1 MRINHNIPALAAFR
15 NLDSASNTMSKSMEK
30 LSSGLRINRAADD
43 AAGLAISETMRGQ
56 IKGLNQATRNSQDA
70 ISLIQTAEGALT
82 ETHSILD
89 RMRELANQSANS
101 TYTANDRME
110 MQKEIDQ
117 LKDEID
123 RIGNTTTFNNKNLLD
138 GSASAIVSSDKADTS
153 VYVRGAITNTGAYT
167 LSVNATAGK
176 GQIQKTN
183 VFKVKEGDV
192 VSDLVYNASDSG
204 ISKVGVSGVQYGD
217 YKVNDTTGNAAAAN
231 NATIAASGTGYFQAG
246 TGPDNIF
253 GTGTVV
259 DINTA
264 ATAKQNGSIL
274 FEVTGIAGDSVSYK
288 VKYHLIDS
296 DGNAVDGETT
306 AAVDLSATASGVFD
320 LKDSSGTSL
329 LKLDISTAGAAT
341 GLTVGD
347 KQVFQVKAA
356 TEAVDGDFDTVT
368 TNYDAPGATPAANVA
383 DYRFKAG
390 KLDNKATDFKFYS
403 VDSSGKVYDGNI
415 SLTVGGLTTKAN
427 AVTFTAEDGAGKLAS
442 LDTKLSDIDKFT
454 DANGKF
460 LLDQPK
466 SITLIQ
472 GDGKKVSVKLY
483 ATDSLQDVVNNL
495 NKAIAD
501 GLGQGDIVGAAD
513 ANKFVS
519 YVTSADSQGVES
531 AGGTMVIRSAKAGA
545 DGQINIVGDEEIIKA
560 LGLSTIQTATESNYS
575 VTVTDATNPS
585 NVIAQNVSIQGN
597 KIVGVVDENVDVAFD
612 GQANIK
618 TTWDATT
625 KTFKNTVDSA
635 NPYETTINLV
645 SNSQTFQIG
654 ANEGQDMTAAIG
666 DMRAAALGVD
676 NILVTDRESAAKA
689 VTIID
694 AAISQVSA
702 QRSGLGAIQNRLE
715 HTINNLGVATENMT
729 ASESRIRDV
738 DMASEMMD
746 YTKMNILSQAS
757 QAMLAQ
763 ANQKPQQALQLLQG

>member
-1 MRINHNIPALAAFR
+1 MRINHNIPALSAFR
-15 NLDSASNTMSKSMEK
+15 NLDSASNVMSKSMEK

-43 AAGLAISETMRGQ
+43 AAGLAISETMRSQ
-56 IKGLNQATRNSQDA
+56 IKGLTQATRNSQDA

-82 ETHSILD
+82 ETHAILD
-89 RMRELANQSANS
+89 RMRELADQAANA

-138 GSASAIVSSDKADTS
+138 GSASAIISSDNANTS
-153 VYVRGAITNTGAYT
+153 VFVRGAVTNSGAYT
-167 LSVNATAGK
+167 LSVDATAGQ

-192 VSDLVYNASDSG
+192 VSNLVYDASKSG
-204 ISKVGVSGVQYGD
+204 ISKVNVNGVQHGKYEID
-217 YKVNDTTGNAAAAN
+217 
-231 NATIAASGTGYFQAG
+231 IAAGNPAAGGPDASLTETSHYFQNGAAS
-246 TGPDNIF
+246 IF
-253 GTGTVV
+253 GTAPANVAA
-259 DINTA
+259 NTA
-264 ATAKQNGSIL
+264 QNASLL
-274 FEVTGIAGDSVSYK
+274 FEVTGVAGDNVSYK
-288 VKYHLIDS
+288 ISYHVVNL
-296 DGNAVDGETT
+296 DGTVLDGETT
-306 AAVDLSATASGVFD
+306 ASANLSAAGSIALGAGLPTIDYAAGLATN
-320 LKDSSGTSL
+320 LK
-329 LKLDISTAGAAT
+329 
-341 GLTVGD
+341 VGD
-347 KQVFQVKAA
+347 KATYFIKADA
-356 TEAVDGDFDTVT
+356 NTGVNDTVT
-368 TNYDAPGATPAANVA
+368 SKYDANGDGDYA
-383 DYRFKAG
+383 DTGEAKTYVLNAG
-390 KLDNKATDFKFYS
+390 VLNNKASDFKMYS
-403 VDSSGKVYDGNI
+403 LDSNGKVYDSNI
-415 SLTVGGLTTKAN
+415 ALTVGGLTTQAG

-442 LDTKLSDIDKFT
+442 LDTKLSAIDKFT

-466 SITLIQ
+466 TITLIQ
-472 GDGKKVSVKLY
+472 GDGKKTSVQLY
-483 ATDSLQDVVNNL
+483 ASDTLKDVVNKL

-501 GLGQGDIVGAAD
+501 DLGQGEIVGAANAD
-513 ANKFVS
+513 KFVS
-519 YVTSADSQGVES
+519 YVTTADPSGVE
-531 AGGTMVIRSAKAGA
+531 ATGGSMVIRSAKAGT
-545 DGQINIVGDEEIIKA
+545 DGQINIVGDEEVIKA
-560 LGLSTIQTATESNYS
+560 LGLSNLQDATESNYS

-597 KIVGVVDENVDVAFD
+597 KIVGVVDENVDVQFD
-612 GQANIK
+612 SQADIT

-625 KTFKNTVDSA
+625 KTFKAAA
-635 NPYETTINLV
+635 NASSSYKTTINV
-645 SNSQTFQIG
+645 VNNSQTFQIG

-676 NILVTDRESAAKA
+676 NILITDRESASKA
-689 VTIID
+689 VTVID
-694 AAISQVSA
+694 AAKSRVSA
-702 QRSGLGAIQNRLE
+702 QRSSLGAVQNRLE

-738 DMASEMMD
+738 DMASEMME